1 MPRIAL
7 PNKGRLA
14 DDTRELFTDA
24 GLDVRVRGDRALSA
38 SLGGIFEAIFVRAAD
53 IPEFVA
59 DGAADLGVTGWDL
72 IAESGRDVEPLL
84 DLELGRC
91 RLSVAATEDSR
102 ITSVADIP
110 LGARVATAFPKLTA
124 CYFEKCGRAIEIVP
138 VSGAAEIAPHLGI
151 ADVIVDLVSTGS
163 TLRVNGLHEVATV
176 LESSARLIASRT
188 TVMRL
193 DGDASFGREIR
204 GLVAALES
212 VVRAKGQRYVMA
224 NVPRSLLADVRRI
237 LPGLG
242 GPTVVDVLNGGEHV
256 AVHAV
261 VPATNIYQTIGELRA
276 IGATGVLV
284 TRIERLVP

>member
-38 SLGGIFEAIFVRAAD
+38 SLGGIFEAIFVRADD

-72 IAESGRDVEPLL
+72 ITESQREVVPLL

-91 RLSVAATEDSR
+91 RLSVAATEDSCIR
-102 ITSVADIP
+102 RVDDVP
-110 LGARVATAFPKLTA
+110 NGARVATAFPAITA
-124 CYFEKCGRAIEIVP
+124 CYFAKAERRIEIVP

-163 TLRVNGLHEVATV
+163 TLRVNGLREVATI

-188 TVMRL
+188 VAAAL
-193 DGDASFGREIR
+193 DRNDDDAREVR

-224 NVPRSLLADVRRI
+224 NVPRALLADVRRI

-261 VPATNIYQTIGELRA
+261 VPAASIYQTIGDLRA

>member
-24 GLDVRVRGDRALSA
+24 GLDVRVRGERALSA
-38 SLGGIFEAIFVRAAD
+38 SLGGIFDAIFVRASD

-72 IAESGRDVEPLL
+72 VSESGRDVVSLL

-91 RLSVAATEDSR
+91 RLSVAATDDSG
-102 ITSVADIP
+102 IAEAADVP
-110 LGARVATAFPKLTA
+110 SGARVATSFPRLTA
-124 CYFEKCGRAIEIVP
+124 AYFKTLGRTVQIVP

-151 ADVIVDLVSTGS
+151 ADVIVDLVSSGS

-176 LESSARLIASRT
+176 LESSARLVAART
-188 TVMRL
+188 TAESL
-193 DGDASFGREIR
+193 SGDAADARALR

-212 VVRAKGQRYVMA
+212 VIRAKGQRYLMA
-224 NVPRSLLADVRRI
+224 NVPRDRLADVRRI

-242 GPTVVDVLNGGEHV
+242 GPTVIDVLNGGAHV

-261 VPATNIYQTIGELRA
+261 VPAADIYQTIGDLRGV
-276 IGATGVLV
+276 GATGVLV

>member
-7 PNKGRLA
+7 PNKGRMA

-24 GLDVRVRGDRALSA
+24 GLEIRTHGERALSA

-59 DGAADLGVTGWDL
+59 DGAADLGVTGLDL
-72 IAESGRDVEPLL
+72 IEESERELTPLL
-84 DLELGRC
+84 DLELGKC
-91 RLSVAATEDSR
+91 RLSVAATEQSAIAQICDVPS
-102 ITSVADIP
+102 
-110 LGARVATAFPKLTA
+110 GARVATAFPRLA
-124 CYFEKCGRAIEIVP
+124 ARYFADAGRRIDIVP

-151 ADVIVDLVSTGS
+151 ADIIVDLVSTGS
-163 TLRVNGLHEVATV
+163 TLRMNGMREIATV
-176 LESSARLIASRT
+176 MTSSAQLVTSSATATALDEPTECSR
-188 TVMRL
+188 R
-193 DGDASFGREIR
+193 IR

-212 VVRAKGQRYVMA
+212 VIRAKGQRYVMA
-224 NVPRSLLADVRRI
+224 NVRRDQLDEVRAV

-242 GPTVVDVLNGGEHV
+242 GPTVIDILNGGDHV

-261 VPATNIYQTIGELRA
+261 VPAERIYQTIGDLRA
-276 IGATGVLV
+276 LGATGVLV

>member
-24 GLDVRVRGDRALSA
+24 GLEIRTHGDRALSA

-59 DGAADLGVTGWDL
+59 DGAADLGVTGLDL
-72 IAESGRDVEPLL
+72 IEESGRQLAPLL

-91 RLSVAATEDSR
+91 RLAVAVTE
-102 ITSVADIP
+102 TSEMRVVGDVP
-110 LGARVATAFPKLTA
+110 NGARVATAFPRLA
-124 CYFEKCGRAIEIVP
+124 SAYFARAGRAVDIVP
-138 VSGAAEIAPHLGI
+138 ISGAAEIAPHLGI
-151 ADVIVDLVSTGS
+151 ADIIVDLVSTGS
-163 TLRVNGLHEVATV
+163 TLRMNGLREIATV
-176 LESSARLIASRT
+176 MTSSAQLVTSART
-188 TVMRL
+188 SVSLNGNDECART
-193 DGDASFGREIR
+193 IR
-204 GLVAALES
+204 GLAAALES
-212 VVRAKGQRYVMA
+212 VIRAKGQRYVMA
-224 NVPRSLLADVRRI
+224 NVRRDVVDRVRAI

-242 GPTVVDVLNGGEHV
+242 GPTVIDILNGGEHV

-261 VPATNIYQTIGELRA
+261 VPVERIYQTIGDLRA

>member
-7 PNKGRLA
+7 PNKGRMA
-14 DDTRELFTDA
+14 DDIRELFTDA
-24 GLDVRVRGDRALSA
+24 GLEVRTHGDRALSA

-53 IPEFVA
+53 IAEFVA
-59 DGAADLGVTGWDL
+59 DGAADLGVTGLDL
-72 IAESGRDVEPLL
+72 IEESERELTPLL
-84 DLELGRC
+84 DLELGKC
-91 RLSVAATEDSR
+91 RLSVAATEHSAIAEIGDVPS
-102 ITSVADIP
+102 
-110 LGARVATAFPKLTA
+110 GARVATVFPRLTA
-124 CYFEKCGRAIEIVP
+124 RYFENAGRRVDIVP

-151 ADVIVDLVSTGS
+151 ADIIVDLVSTGS
-163 TLRVNGLHEVATV
+163 TLRMNGLRE
-176 LESSARLIASRT
+176 IA
-188 TVMRL
+188 TVMRSSAQLVTSSATAASL
-193 DGDASFGREIR
+193 DEPTECSRTIR

-224 NVPRSLLADVRRI
+224 NVRRDQLDDVRAV

-242 GPTVVDVLNGGEHV
+242 GPTVIDILNGGDHV

-261 VPATNIYQTIGELRA
+261 VPVERIYQTIGDLRA

>member
-24 GLDVRVRGDRALSA
+24 GLDVRIRGDRALSA
-38 SLGGIFEAIFVRAAD
+38 SLGGLFDAIFVRASD

-72 IAESGRDVEPLL
+72 VAESGRDVVSLL

-91 RLSVAATEDSR
+91 RLSVAATDDSG
-102 ITSVADIP
+102 ITGANDVAT
-110 LGARVATAFPKLTA
+110 GARVATSFPRLTA
-124 CYFEKCGRAIEIVP
+124 EYFAARGCAVQIVP

-151 ADVIVDLVSTGS
+151 ADVIVDLVSSGS

-176 LESSARLIASRT
+176 LQSSARLVAARSTADSLRVDTPESRAL
-188 TVMRL
+188 RDL
-193 DGDASFGREIR
+193 I
-204 GLVAALES
+204 AALES
-212 VVRAKGQRYVMA
+212 VIRAKGQRYLMA
-224 NVPRSLLADVRRI
+224 NVPRQRLTEVRSI

-242 GPTVVDVLNGGEHV
+242 GPTVIDVLNGADHV

-261 VPATNIYQTIGELRA
+261 VPAADIYQTIGALRA
-276 IGATGVLV
+276 VGATGLLV